1 MGNLF
6 TTEAASK
13 AFKWIL
19 GKDST
24 AVATWITAIAI
35 LAASYLFYERVYL
48 PGRNEDRA
56 LQRQLAEEH
65 TKAVAEV
72 RAMAEAQGKACDND
86 KERLF
91 KANEALMNRVDRMLE
106 QQRFGY
112 SSAADAGVV
121 ASPVPSEF
129 DCDP

>member
-1 MGNLF
+1 MVDKMF

-13 AFKWIL
+13 ALKWIF

-24 AVATWITAIAI
+24 AVATWITAGA
-35 LAASYLFYERVYL
+35 LLVVSYQFYERVYL

-56 LQRQLAEEH
+56 LIHRLAEEH

-72 RAMAEAQGKACDND
+72 RVMAESAAKACDSD

-91 KANEALMNRVDRMLE
+91 RANENLMNRVDRMLE
-106 QQRFGY
+106 SRTVNRPLF
-112 SSAADAGVV
+112 DPGVV
-121 ASPVPSEF
+121 SAPLPEF